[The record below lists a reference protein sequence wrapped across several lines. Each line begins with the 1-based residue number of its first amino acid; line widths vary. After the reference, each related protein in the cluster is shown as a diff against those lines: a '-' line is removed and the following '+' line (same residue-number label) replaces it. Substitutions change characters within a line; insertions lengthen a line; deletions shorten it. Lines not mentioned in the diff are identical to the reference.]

1 MTKPAIAISFLAM
14 VTLASAPLAA
24 SAGSCTSVTTQVM
37 LRNTSD
43 RDVWADV
50 SWAYKTTRWN
60 IYKTFCITPKSQ
72 YAQAY
77 ERYNHPELGPQVR
90 VRAEIKQGDCRS
102 RTQRTLSSDIRTIN
116 TNGGRNC
123 HPQIHANISGTNGS
137 YNLRLT
143 QQY

>member
-1 MTKPAIAISFLAM
+1 MSKAAVVTSLLATMIFALGPIAA
-14 VTLASAPLAA
+14 T
-24 SAGSCTSVTTQVM
+24 AGSCTSVTTQVM

-43 RDVWADV
+43 RDTWVDL

-102 RTQRTLSSDIRTIN
+102 RTSRTLSDDIRTIN
-116 TNGGRNC
+116 TNGGGNC
-123 HPQIHANISGTNGS
+123 HPQIHANISGTNGG
-137 YNLRLT
+137 YRLRLS

>member
-1 MTKPAIAISFLAM
+1 MSKAPVIISLIATTVLA
-14 VTLASAPLAA
+14 TAPIAA

-43 RDVWADV
+43 RDAWVDL

-72 YAQAY
+72 YAQAW

-102 RTQRTLSSDIRTIN
+102 RTSRTLSQDIRTIN

-123 HPQIHANISGTNGS
+123 HPQIHANISGTNGG
-137 YNLRLT
+137 YTLRLS